1 MIATRQSHEPG
12 HHRKFLVVV
21 DETPECDRA
30 VYYAGRRAARTQGA
44 LVLLAVLELDG
55 ANQQWLGVADLM
67 RAEAEDEARMRLD
80 KFTARARQV
89 ADVSAECVI
98 RTGNKADAIAA
109 LIAEDRD
116 IAILVLGAGTG
127 KEGPGPLVSQLAGSY
142 AARFPVPVTIV
153 PGSLSDEEL
162 DAVA

>member
-1 MIATRQSHEPG
+1 MTATRQSHEPG
-12 HHRKFLVVV
+12 HRRKFLVVV

-30 VYYAGRRAARTQGA
+30 VYYAGRRAARTQGG
-44 LVLLAVLELDG
+44 LVLLAVLEMAG
-55 ANQQWLGVADLM
+55 ANQQWLGIADLM

-89 ADVSAECVI
+89 AGVSAECVI
-98 RTGNKADAIAA
+98 REGNKADAITD

-153 PGSLSDEEL
+153 PGSLSDDAL